1 MNLMKI
7 GKSGLKF
14 RIRWWIDT
22 YSDANYVFDRV
33 HRALYAAFEEAGI
46 EMSLDAYDLNVSM
59 KTENQKRVPSDLT
72 DSNGEEN

>member
-1 MNLMKI
+1 MKI

-14 RIRWWIDT
+14 RVRWWIDT

-59 KTENQKRVPSDLT
+59 KAENQKRVPSDLT
-72 DSNGEEN
+72 DSDGELN